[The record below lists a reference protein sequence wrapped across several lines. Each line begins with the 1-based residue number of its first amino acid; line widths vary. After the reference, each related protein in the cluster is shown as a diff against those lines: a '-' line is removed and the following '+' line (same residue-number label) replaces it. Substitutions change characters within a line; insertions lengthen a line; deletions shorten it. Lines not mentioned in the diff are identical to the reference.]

1 MKLSVLKEVGNFLT
15 NISIPISRSIL
26 FYVAELRTEAYLSK
40 GIQNTTAHQQEDIR
54 SFMLSGLRQLL
65 CMA

>member
-1 MKLSVLKEVGNFLT
+1 MKLSVLKEMGNFLT
-15 NISIPISRSIL
+15 NTTIPFSRSIL

-40 GIQNTTAHQQEDIR
+40 GIKNTTHQQEDIR
-54 SFMLSGLRQLL
+54 SFMLSGVRQLL